1 MGFLK
6 KITRPISRVLDKIV
20 PNEIKPAL
28 PFLTAAAPFLAPGL
42 VGNTMLSRALVSGG
56 LNLGSQLAQE
66 GSDGDFNP
74 LSVAMASG
82 IGALSAP
89 QVSKTNLASP
99 GDYFRMRSEL
109 AGGEGF
115 TNQGLE
121 YLAKSADFLGGGGSG
136 NQAFEGSAA
145 DILGKGGTKAG
156 FDMATA
162 KAASIPLTQGTMDL
176 AFAEQTRFNKQ
187 QAIDEALAAAE
198 GLADDAARA
207 SAIRNAMT
215 AYGFFTDE
223 EIEDTISSAGYRAG
237 GRVGL
242 KGGGTDKMEQY
253 KQYVSDMIKDG
264 ETPVD
269 FEDFL
274 KMTDYKTGG
283 RVGLKGG
290 GMDASN
296 PDFGGIPAAIE
307 NIQEDAEEMITIMT
321 DNGPIQI
328 EKSVYESM
336 PAMFMDTTTSAYG
349 DAGRGRP
356 VPQFADGGIMNL
368 GGKEMDLRKGG
379 FVPIGKKERADD
391 VPARLSKNEFVMTA
405 DAVRAAGG
413 GSVNKGAKRMYDL
426 MNNLEARV

>member
-1 MGFLK
+1 
-6 KITRPISRVLDKIV
+6 
-20 PNEIKPAL
+20 
-28 PFLTAAAPFLAPGL
+28 
-42 VGNTMLSRALVSGG
+42 MLSRALVSGG

-215 AYGFFTDE
+215 TYGFFTDE